1 MSAEEHKDLI
11 RRFVETVWNGKQT
24 DALGEFHAPEYTQ
37 NGKTF
42 VTEEA
47 KARMRE
53 MLANLPDLHH
63 TIEDIIAEGDKVAYR
78 WVMRSTNQA
87 TGKQE
92 GYRGITFMRIANGK
106 IVEDWYSA
114 EPLEE

>member
-42 VTEEA
+42 ITGEA

-53 MLANLPDLHH
+53 MLANVPDLHH
-63 TIEDIIAEGDKVAYR
+63 TIEDIIAEGDKVTVIA
-78 WVMRSTNQA
+78 SGHSN
-87 TGKQE
+87 TGGPGARHE
-92 GYRGITFMRIANGK
+92 H
-106 IVEDWYSA
+106 
-114 EPLEE
+114 